1 MKKTI
6 LVTGSS
12 RGIGKAVAM
21 LAASKGYEVIVHGAT
36 DSEELSKTHKEIPG
50 SKKVHF
56 DVSDKKAVDAAISD
70 VGKIDV
76 LVNNAGIGKAGITD
90 VSQVSDEQ
98 ALKEYSVNVLGPL
111 HCIQA
116 VLPGMVERGGGSI
129 VSVSSLKGHYNLT
142 TLSSLSYGLSKAAV
156 IALTQAL
163 AKAYPTVRFNS
174 VSPGYVMTDMSKDW
188 PPETFDMINQTTLM
202 ERISQPEEI
211 AAAILFLAS
220 DDASYITGTDLL
232 ADGGYALQ
240 GK

>member
-12 RGIGKAVAM
+12 RGIGKAIAV
-21 LAASKGYEVIVHGAT
+21 LAASKGYDVIVHGAT
-36 DSEELSKTHKEIPG
+36 DSEELNRTHKEIPG
-50 SKKVHF
+50 SRKIYF
-56 DVSDKKAVDAAISD
+56 DVADKAAVEVAIAKLS
-70 VGKIDV
+70 KIDV
-76 LVNNAGIGKAGITD
+76 LVNNAGMGKAGITD

-98 ALKEYSVNVLGPL
+98 AIKEYSVNVLGPL

-116 VLPGMVERGGGSI
+116 VLPGMVERGGGS
-129 VSVSSLKGHYNLT
+129 VVNVSSLKGHYNLT
-142 TLSSLSYGLSKAAV
+142 TLSSLSYGLSKAGV

-188 PPETFDMINQTTLM
+188 PPETFERINQTTLM

-211 AAAILFLAS
+211 AAAVLFLAS